1 MIKNRRQEI
10 VSFEAPP
17 ILLIKHIMI
26 PFDDSDYSRTAF
38 EFALDLARRYNAKIS
53 VVSIM
58 YSSVMG
64 SSFLDRTEHQTTIE
78 KTRLR
83 KLKSSFEDFKLRT
96 EKFKVPFFSDI
107 IVANSVSEAILAF
120 ASSKKVDLIIMGTRG
135 RMGSPRHMRLGSV
148 AIDVSQSS
156 LCPVLF
162 VK

>member
-1 MIKNRRQEI
+1 MLKNKKQVI
-10 VSFEAPP
+10 SFEAPP
-17 ILLIKHIMI
+17 VLLIKHIMV

-38 EFALDLARRYNAKIS
+38 EFALDLARRYKAKIS
-53 VVSIM
+53 VLSVM

-83 KLKSSFEDFKLRT
+83 KLKSSFSDFKLRT
-96 EKFKVPFFSDI
+96 EKFKVPFFSDV
-107 IVANSVSEAILAF
+107 IVAGSVSEALLAF

-135 RMGSPRHMRLGSV
+135 RMGSPRHMRMGSV